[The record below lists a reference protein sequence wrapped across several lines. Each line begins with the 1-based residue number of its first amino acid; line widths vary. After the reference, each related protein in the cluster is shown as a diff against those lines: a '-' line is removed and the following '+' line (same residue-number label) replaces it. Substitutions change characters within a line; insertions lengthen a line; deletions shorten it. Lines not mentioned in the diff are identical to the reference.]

1 LVDCR
6 PGFVNT
12 VALFD
17 VDLDSGGGEGSTATG
32 TSSNTNSSAPS
43 VAGTRSSGGKRKSPV
58 WADFDEIFED
68 VNGTSICTKVVCKC
82 VRLLCLLDLLL
93 VLGT

>member
-1 LVDCR
+1 VGHHNLR
-6 PGFVNT
+6 
-12 VALFD
+12 
-17 VDLDSGGGEGSTATG
+17 GSVT
-32 TSSNTNSSAPS
+32 
-43 VAGTRSSGGKRKSPV
+43 PV

-68 VNGTSICTKVVCKC
+68 VNDTSICTRTVCKC